1 MLEHRAAEWGQY
13 GFYTASGIPHRVWHL
28 MPVLCE
34 KKKKNIKTHTHTTAR
49 SHRGENNIITMLAR
63 GKKESWTT
71 RFFFF
76 PFQRQNRMIAG
87 FQHKPRVW
95 IKRQLIP
102 QLGSLCTCWH
112 LTFCLF
118 CFVSFCFKVDQNA
131 SKSVRFSF
139 SFFLS
144 FFFSSFFL
152 VEGGAPRECCRL
164 VLGSYGETGETRSVS
179 MHEQKHTHTH
189 THTHWERACYLP
201 CSSGN
206 SPTSSDN
213 LDQSV
218 GSMNPHLPGAQ
229 DKISRP
235 SQVVRDWR
243 HEITFGV
250 FLTHYCLSKHNAGAG
265 HTHTQARSRA
275 HESTHAHG
283 AEESGGVCVCVC
295 VCVRERERVCVSVL
309 GTLPS
314 HPFAAELR
322 HQLWWW
328 CAVSPPPGCEKKSA
342 RSLREHNY
350 VETHTHVLAKKQK
363 TKKTIPLSK

>member
-1 MLEHRAAEWGQY
+1 MREDNVGAQSSRVGAVWILYSLWYSTSGV
-13 GFYTASGIPHRVWHL
+13 TLNASFMR
-28 MPVLCE
+28 
-34 KKKKNIKTHTHTTAR
+34 KKKRNIKTHTHTTAR

-152 VEGGAPRECCRL
+152 VEGGHR
-164 VLGSYGETGETRSVS
+164 VNV
-179 MHEQKHTHTH
+179 
-189 THTHWERACYLP
+189 
-201 CSSGN
+201 
-206 SPTSSDN
+206 
-213 LDQSV
+213 
-218 GSMNPHLPGAQ
+218 
-229 DKISRP
+229 
-235 SQVVRDWR
+235 
-243 HEITFGV
+243 
-250 FLTHYCLSKHNAGAG
+250 AG
-265 HTHTQARSRA
+265 
-275 HESTHAHG
+275 
-283 AEESGGVCVCVC
+283 
-295 VCVRERERVCVSVL
+295 
-309 GTLPS
+309 
-314 HPFAAELR
+314 
-322 HQLWWW
+322 
-328 CAVSPPPGCEKKSA
+328 
-342 RSLREHNY
+342 
-350 VETHTHVLAKKQK
+350 
-363 TKKTIPLSK
+363 